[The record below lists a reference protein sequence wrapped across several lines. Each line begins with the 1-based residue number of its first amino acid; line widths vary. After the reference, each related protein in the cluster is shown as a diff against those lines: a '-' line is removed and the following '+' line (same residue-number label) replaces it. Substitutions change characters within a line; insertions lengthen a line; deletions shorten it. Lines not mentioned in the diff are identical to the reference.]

1 MDNTLYTILIDNFWC
16 LHHNCLTS
24 VELFKTQ
31 QELDNHHT
39 DCHIDDN
46 VDSNNDDSDNDDSDN
61 DDSDNDD
68 SDNDDSDNT
77 CILTKK
83 QIVTQSVSVALHK
96 VYNINCNDNIQL
108 AKIALNEY
116 YKNVKV
122 LSEEDKLFVT

>member
-46 VDSNNDDSDNDDSDN
+46 VDSNN